1 MRTLNPAHLEAIT
14 RRIID
19 GAPFMT
25 MLNMKVTR
33 LDFGVCDLEV
43 PLIPGHLHAYGA
55 VHGGVYAG
63 IIDTAAYWACYCDMG
78 EDEGFVSL
86 DLNVHNL
93 ASAKEGSLFV
103 EGRALELGKTM
114 LMAEARVKDQKG
126 RVIAYG
132 TSKLLR
138 RESFKNATQILEQS
152 DEGAL
157 PPKFL

>member
-1 MRTLNPAHLEAIT
+1 MKTLNPAHLEDIT

-33 LDFGVCDLEV
+33 LDFGICDMQV

-55 VHGGVYAG
+55 IHGGVYAG
-63 IIDTAAYWACYCDMG
+63 VIDTACYWACYCDM
-78 EDEGFVSL
+78 EEEEGFVSL
-86 DLNVHNL
+86 DLQVHNL
-93 ASAKEGSLFV
+93 ASVKEGSLFV

-114 LMAEARVKDQKG
+114 LIAEAKVKNDKG
-126 RVIAYG
+126 RVVAYG
-132 TSKLLR
+132 TSKLMKKPGL
-138 RESFKNATQILEQS
+138 KTATVILAEQ
-152 DEGAL
+152 GAPL